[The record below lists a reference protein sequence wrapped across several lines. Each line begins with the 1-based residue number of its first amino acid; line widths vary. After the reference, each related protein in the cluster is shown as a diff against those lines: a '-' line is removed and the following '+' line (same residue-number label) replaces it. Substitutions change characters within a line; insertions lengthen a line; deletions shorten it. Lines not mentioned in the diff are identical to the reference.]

1 MSIFMGDDSPRTLE
15 VFSDCVSVMLKDG
28 VLTREERRLIAALSR
43 SLELKDGEPLKV
55 YEKVKIGEKM
65 VGGSTISRKNQLKVY
80 QNIYEVALVGALS
93 KDEWRILA
101 FLRQKF
107 SITESEHK
115 EIQNILKNNF
125 KERYEPKVVE
135 SLFKTIEDSATT
147 ITKMIGRLF

>member
-1 MSIFMGDDSPRTLE
+1 MGDTLPRTLE

-28 VLTREERRLIAALSR
+28 VLTREERRLISALSR
-43 SLELKDGEPLKV
+43 NLELKDGEPLKV
-55 YEKVKIGEKM
+55 YEHVKIGKKVE
-65 VGGSTISRKNQLKVY
+65 GGEIISRSKQLDIY
-80 QNIYEVALVGALS
+80 QNIYEIALVGALS

-101 FLRQKF
+101 FLSQEF
-107 SITESEHK
+107 DIDEDEHK
-115 EIQNILKNNF
+115 KIQTKLKNNI

>member
-1 MSIFMGDDSPRTLE
+1 MGDESPRTLE
-15 VFSDCVSVMLKDG
+15 VFSDCISVMLKDG
-28 VLTREERRLIAALSR
+28 VLTREERRLIAALSKG
-43 SLELKDGEPLKV
+43 LELEDGEPLKV

-65 VGGSTISRKNQLKVY
+65 IGGNTISRNNQLKVY
-80 QNIYEVALVGALS
+80 QNIYEVALIGALS

-101 FLRQKF
+101 FLRQRF
-107 SITESEHK
+107 DITENEHK
-115 EIQNILKNNF
+115 EIQNNLKNNF

>member
-1 MSIFMGDDSPRTLE
+1 MGDESPRTLE
-15 VFSDCVSVMLKDG
+15 VFSDCISVMLKDG

-55 YEKVKIGEKM
+55 YEKVKDGEKM
-65 VGGSTISRKNQLKVY
+65 VGGNTIPRKNQLKVY

-107 SITESEHK
+107 SITENEHK
-115 EIQNILKNNF
+115 QIQNNLKNNF

>member
-65 VGGSTISRKNQLKVY
+65 VGGSKISRKNQLKVY
-80 QNIYEVALVGALS
+80 QNIYEVALLE
-93 KDEWRILA
+93 K
-101 FLRQKF
+101 
-107 SITESEHK
+107 
-115 EIQNILKNNF
+115 
-125 KERYEPKVVE
+125 
-135 SLFKTIEDSATT
+135 
-147 ITKMIGRLF
+147 

>member
-1 MSIFMGDDSPRTLE
+1 M
-15 VFSDCVSVMLKDG
+15 
-28 VLTREERRLIAALSR
+28 
-43 SLELKDGEPLKV
+43 
-55 YEKVKIGEKM
+55 IG
-65 VGGSTISRKNQLKVY
+65 GNTISRNNQLRVY

-101 FLRQKF
+101 FLRQRF
-107 SITESEHK
+107 NITENEHK
-115 EIQNILKNNF
+115 EIQNNLKNNF

>member
-1 MSIFMGDDSPRTLE
+1 MGDDSPRTLE

-55 YEKVKIGEKM
+55 YEKVKIGEKI
-65 VGGSTISRKNQLKVY
+65 VGGSSISRKNQLKVY

-107 SITESEHK
+107 GITESEHK
-115 EIQNILKNNF
+115 GIQNNLKNNF